1 LINGQRSYATWC
13 LLLKLLWRW
22 RLMQDVVGI
31 NVVCNIW
38 CNYGFKIRDTMQRP
52 PLRHL
57 PTCKP
62 SQIHWCHWPLKMPK
76 CKRKQVLGH
85 CQYIGGHKKWFYP
98 SSCIVSHHHLCIG
111 TFCMNKSQTI
121 NIHYWKDCG
130 HKKQSH
136 AHWCQGNKFHK
147 PQPFIIY
154 LEQKMHSN

>member
-1 LINGQRSYATWC
+1 MNNGQWPYATWC
-13 LLLKLLWRW
+13 LPLELLWRW

-31 NVVCNIW
+31 NVGMQHLMQLW
-38 CNYGFKIRDTMQRP
+38 FQDTMQHP
-52 PLRHL
+52 PFKHS

-62 SQIHWCHWPLKMPK
+62 SQVHWFHWPLRRSK
-76 CKRKQVLGH
+76 CKGKQVLGH
-85 CQYIGGHKKWFYP
+85 CQYIGGHQKWFYP

-111 TFCMNKSQTI
+111 TFCMKKSQTI
-121 NIHYWKDCG
+121 NIHYWKCCG

-147 PQPFIIY
+147 PWPFIIY